1 MHGDRYFLIKINALR
16 IADGVGT
23 IAATLRAGFTRKEE

>member
-1 MHGDRYFLIKINALR
+1 MHGDRYFIIKINALR
-16 IADGVGT
+16 ITDGVGM